1 MYISAMQPFLDLNRA
16 VNMVVVVLWWCFFF
30 FVGVFCFVLFFSI
43 PEMGGFVSG
52 RQYYLICYLSDFIS
66 KILKSW
72 IAKKLLL
79 GESLEKTPVIGN

>member
-1 MYISAMQPFLDLNRA
+1 MYIPAVQSFLDLNRTL
-16 VNMVVVVLWWCFFF
+16 NMVDGGFFPPF
-30 FVGVFCFVLFFSI
+30 FPG
-43 PEMGGFVSG
+43 MRGFVSG
-52 RQYYLICYLSDFIS
+52 RQHYLICYLLDFIS

>member
-1 MYISAMQPFLDLNRA
+1 MLGGFFPPP
-16 VNMVVVVLWWCFFF
+16 FFF
-30 FVGVFCFVLFFSI
+30 PG
-43 PEMGGFVSG
+43 MRGFVSG
-52 RQYYLICYLSDFIS
+52 RQHYLICYLLDFIS

>member
-1 MYISAMQPFLDLNRA
+1 
-16 VNMVVVVLWWCFFF
+16 MVVFFF
-30 FVGVFCFVLFFSI
+30 SLVCFVLVVFSI

>member
-1 MYISAMQPFLDLNRA
+1 MHIPAIQAFLDLNRTL
-16 VNMVVVVLWWCFFF
+16 NRVVEFFSFVVGFFF
-30 FVGVFCFVLFFSI
+30 
-43 PEMGGFVSG
+43 PEMRGFVSG
-52 RQYYLICYLSDFIS
+52 RQRYLICYLLDFIS

>member
-1 MYISAMQPFLDLNRA
+1 MYIPAVQRFLDLNRTLS
-16 VNMVVVVLWWCFFF
+16 MV
-30 FVGVFCFVLFFSI
+30 GGGFFSFF
-43 PEMGGFVSG
+43 PGMGGFVSG
-52 RQYYLICYLSDFIS
+52 RQHYLICYLLNFIS